1 MNDLPRTLAL
11 DIVSDFVCPWCFIGL
26 KRLDIA
32 LAQFRQ
38 HYPDCTVDTRWRP
51 FFLNPDTPPEG
62 EPYLPF
68 LINKFGSREAV
79 DALFQRVR
87 DHAAAYGL
95 HYDFAAIERR
105 ANTLQAH
112 RLVDWAQRQGD
123 ARRLVE
129 RIFVGQFQRG
139 EFIGDPEILCDMA
152 AECGYERAAAARH
165 LAGDDGTAALRD
177 LERAARAGG
186 IRAVPSF
193 VIDQRLLV
201 AGAEEPAML
210 TAALVQAL
218 RGETHD

>member
-1 MNDLPRTLAL
+1 MTDSPRTLAL

-38 HYPDCTVDTRWRP
+38 HHPDCTVVTRWRP

-68 LINKFGSREAV
+68 LIGKFGSREAV
-79 DALFQRVR
+79 EALFQRVR
-87 DHAAAYGL
+87 EHAAAYDL
-95 HYDFAAIERR
+95 HYDFAAISRR

-123 ARRLVE
+123 ARALVE

-139 EFIGDPEILCDMA
+139 EFIGDPQTLLDMA
-152 AECGYERAAAARH
+152 AACGYDRAAAARH
-165 LAGDDGTAALRD
+165 LAGDDDVAALRES
-177 LERAARAGG
+177 ERAARAGG

-193 VIDQRLLV
+193 VIDQRIVV
-201 AGAEEPAML
+201 AGAEEPSLL
-210 TAALVQAL
+210 TAALTRAL
-218 RGETHD
+218 TGHG